1 MLKTA
6 HFFKNRFV
14 NYPVHTRLIPAL
26 AAVVVLLSGASTLHS
41 RESLDNEL
49 AKALRKTVKCE
60 RIEIKTN
67 DGDGKSGDL
76 KSLSMKF
83 VSLPVNGVPVDYV
96 TAQYTNPKID
106 FKALR
111 NANTVKITS
120 YSDLAVRILVS
131 EQTIKNEFISSARRL
146 NFHYDKFLIK
156 FSPPYIELE
165 FSVPA
170 STIAPKDRKLV
181 EKFMVN
187 DRFEGYAALRLE
199 VRDSRI
205 FVAPAKVILNHFL
218 LPTPVLT
225 ELQKRVNPIYQI
237 PRVLPFDYT
246 LGKIDLLKQ
255 YIFLNN

>member
-1 MLKTA
+1 MIT
-6 HFFKNRFV
+6 
-14 NYPVHTRLIPAL
+14 AL
-26 AAVVVLLSGASTLHS
+26 AAVIILLSGASTLHS
-41 RESLDNEL
+41 RESLDGEL

-67 DGDGKSGDL
+67 TGDDKSGDL

-83 VSLPVNGVPVDYV
+83 VTLPMNGVPVDYV
-96 TAQYTNPKID
+96 TAQYTDPKID
-106 FKALR
+106 LKALR

-120 YSDLAVRILVS
+120 YTALAVRMLVS
-131 EQTIKNEFISSARRL
+131 EQTIKNEFIKTAKRL

-170 STIAPKDRKLV
+170 STIPPKDRKLV
-181 EKFMVN
+181 EKFLVN

-205 FVAPAKVILNHFL
+205 FVIPAKVILNHFL
-218 LPTPVLT
+218 LPRPVLA
-225 ELQKRVNPIYQI
+225 ELQKRVNPIYQL

-246 LGKIDLLKQ
+246 LEKNRLAETVYLPQQLSSGRLPTEAKMSTP
-255 YIFLNN
+255 

>member
-1 MLKTA
+1 MKTA
-6 HFFKNRFV
+6 DFIKNRFV
-14 NYPVHTRLIPAL
+14 SYPVSIFLITAL
-26 AAVVVLLSGASTLHS
+26 AAVIVLLSGASTLYS
-41 RESLDNEL
+41 RESLDGEI

-67 DGDGKSGDL
+67 TGDNKSGDL
-76 KSLSMKF
+76 KSLFMKF
-83 VSLPVNGVPVDYV
+83 VSLPMNGVPVDYV
-96 TAQYTNPKID
+96 TVQYTDPKID
-106 FKALR
+106 LKALR

-120 YSDLAVRILVS
+120 YSDLAVRFLLS
-131 EQTIKNEFISSARRL
+131 EQTIKNEFIRTARRM

-170 STIAPKDRKLV
+170 GTIPPKNRKLV

-205 FVAPAKVILNHFL
+205 FVVPAKVILNHFL
-218 LPTPVLT
+218 LPMPVLA

-246 LGKIDLLKQ
+246 LGKVDLLKQ
-255 YIFLNN
+255 YVFLSN

>member
-1 MLKTA
+1 MKTA
-6 HFFKNRFV
+6 SFFKNRFV
-14 NYPVHTRLIPAL
+14 NYLVRSCLITAL
-26 AAVVVLLSGASTLHS
+26 TSVIVLLSGASMLYS
-41 RESLDNEL
+41 RESLDGEL
-49 AKALRKTVKCE
+49 AKALKNAVKCE

-67 DGDGKSGDL
+67 TGDDKGGDL
-76 KSLSMKF
+76 KSLFMKF
-83 VSLPVNGVPVDYV
+83 VSLPINGVPVDYV

-106 FKALR
+106 FRALR

-120 YSDLAVRILVS
+120 YSDFAVRILLS
-131 EQTIKNEFISSARRL
+131 EQTIKNEFIRTARRL

-170 STIAPKDRKLV
+170 STIPPKDRKLV

-205 FVAPAKVILNHFL
+205 FVVPAKVILNHFL
-218 LPTPVLT
+218 LPTPVLA

-246 LGKIDLLKQ
+246 LGKVDLLKQ
-255 YIFLNN
+255 YIFFSN

>member
-1 MLKTA
+1 MKTA
-6 HFFKNRFV
+6 HLFKNRSINNPIRTHV
-14 NYPVHTRLIPAL
+14 ITAL
-26 AAVVVLLSGASTLHS
+26 AAVIVLLSGASTLYS
-41 RESLDNEL
+41 RESLDNEI
-49 AKALRKTVKCE
+49 AKALKKTVKCE

-67 DGDGKSGDL
+67 TGDNKSGDL
-76 KSLSMKF
+76 KSLFMKF
-83 VSLPVNGVPVDYV
+83 VSLPINGVPVDYV
-96 TAQYTNPKID
+96 TAQYTDPKID
-106 FKALR
+106 LKALR
-111 NANTVKITS
+111 NTNTVRITS
-120 YSDLAVRILVS
+120 SSAFAVRMLVS
-131 EQTIKNEFISSARRL
+131 EQTIKNEFIRRAKRQ

-170 STIAPKDRKLV
+170 STIPPKDRKLV

-205 FVAPAKVILNHFL
+205 FVAPVKVILNHFL
-218 LPTPVLT
+218 LPMPVLA

-246 LGKIDLLKQ
+246 LGKVDLLKQ
-255 YIFLNN
+255 YIFLGN

>member
-1 MLKTA
+1 MKTV
-6 HFFKNRFV
+6 HLSKNRFFNYRV
-14 NYPVHTRLIPAL
+14 NTRLITAL
-26 AAVVVLLSGASTLHS
+26 AAVIGLLSGASTLHA
-41 RESLDNEL
+41 RESLDGEL

-67 DGDGKSGDL
+67 TGDDKGGDL
-76 KSLSMKF
+76 KSLFMKF
-83 VSLPVNGVPVDYV
+83 VSLPINGVPVDYV
-96 TAQYTNPKID
+96 TAQYTDPKID
-106 FKALR
+106 LKALR
-111 NANTVKITS
+111 SANTVKIIS
-120 YSDLAVRILVS
+120 YSDFAVRMLVS
-131 EQTIKNEFISSARRL
+131 EQTIKNEFIRTARRL

-170 STIAPKDRKLV
+170 STIPPKDRKLV
-181 EKFMVN
+181 EKFMLN

-218 LPTPVLT
+218 LPMPVLT

-255 YIFLNN
+255 YIFFSN

>member
-1 MLKTA
+1 MIT
-6 HFFKNRFV
+6 
-14 NYPVHTRLIPAL
+14 AL
-26 AAVVVLLSGASTLHS
+26 AAVIVLLSGASTLNA

-49 AKALRKTVKCE
+49 ARALRKTVKCE

-67 DGDGKSGDL
+67 AGDDKSGDM

-83 VSLPVNGVPVDYV
+83 VSLPINGVPVDYV

-120 YSDLAVRILVS
+120 YSDFAVKILVS
-131 EQTIKNEFISSARRL
+131 EQTIKKEFIKIAKRL

-170 STIAPKDRKLV
+170 STIPPKDRKLV

-199 VRDSRI
+199 VRDNRI
-205 FVAPAKVILNHFL
+205 FVAPSKVILNHFL
-218 LPTPVLT
+218 LPMPVLT
-225 ELQKRVNPIYQI
+225 ELQKRVNPIYKL

-255 YIFLNN
+255 YIFLSN

>member
-1 MLKTA
+1 MKTA
-6 HFFKNRFV
+6 DFIKNRFV
-14 NYPVHTRLIPAL
+14 SYPVSIFLITAL
-26 AAVVVLLSGASTLHS
+26 AAVIVLLSGASTLYS
-41 RESLDNEL
+41 RESLDGEI

-67 DGDGKSGDL
+67 TGDNKSGDL
-76 KSLSMKF
+76 KSLFMKF
-83 VSLPVNGVPVDYV
+83 VSLPINGVPVDYV
-96 TAQYTNPKID
+96 TVQYTDPKID

-120 YSDLAVRILVS
+120 YSDLAVRFLLS
-131 EQTIKNEFISSARRL
+131 EQTIKNEFIRTARRM

-170 STIAPKDRKLV
+170 GTIPPKNRKLV

-205 FVAPAKVILNHFL
+205 FVVPAKVILNHFL
-218 LPTPVLT
+218 LPMPVLA

-246 LGKIDLLKQ
+246 LGKVDLLKQ
-255 YIFLNN
+255 YVFLSN

>member
-1 MLKTA
+1 MKTA
-6 HFFKNRFV
+6 NSFKNRFV
-14 NYPVHTRLIPAL
+14 NYPVRTRLITAV
-26 AAVVVLLSGASTLHS
+26 AAVIVLLFGASTLYS
-41 RESLDNEL
+41 RESLDGEL
-49 AKALRKTVKCE
+49 AKALKKTVKCE

-67 DGDGKSGDL
+67 TGDSESGDL
-76 KSLSMKF
+76 RSLLMKF
-83 VSLPVNGVPVDYV
+83 VSVPMNGVPVDYV
-96 TAQYTNPKID
+96 TAQYTDPKID

-120 YSDLAVRILVS
+120 YSDFAVRILVS
-131 EQTIKNEFISSARRL
+131 EQTIKNEFIRKARRQ

-170 STIAPKDRKLV
+170 STIPPKDRKLV

-199 VRDSRI
+199 ARDSRI
-205 FVAPAKVILNHFL
+205 FVVPAKVILNHFL
-218 LPTPVLT
+218 LPMPVLT

-237 PRVLPFDYT
+237 PRMLPFDYT
-246 LGKIDLLKQ
+246 LGKVDLLKQ
-255 YIFLNN
+255 YIFLRN

>member
-1 MLKTA
+1 LKTA
-6 HFFKNRFV
+6 DFIKNRFV
-14 NYPVHTRLIPAL
+14 SYPVSIFLITAL
-26 AAVVVLLSGASTLHS
+26 AAVIVLLSGASTLYS
-41 RESLDNEL
+41 RESLDGEI

-67 DGDGKSGDL
+67 TGDNKNGDL
-76 KSLSMKF
+76 KSLFMKF
-83 VSLPVNGVPVDYV
+83 VSLPMNGVPVDYV
-96 TAQYTNPKID
+96 TVQYTDPKID
-106 FKALR
+106 LKALR

-120 YSDLAVRILVS
+120 YSDLAVRFLLS
-131 EQTIKNEFISSARRL
+131 EQTIKNEFIRTARRM

-170 STIAPKDRKLV
+170 GTIPPKNRKLV

-205 FVAPAKVILNHFL
+205 FVVPAKVILNHFL
-218 LPTPVLT
+218 LPMPVLA

-246 LGKIDLLKQ
+246 LGKVDLLKQ
-255 YIFLNN
+255 YVFLSN

>member
-1 MLKTA
+1 LRTA
-6 HFFKNRFV
+6 NFIKNRFV
-14 NYPVHTRLIPAL
+14 RYPVRTRLLMAL
-26 AAVVVLLSGASTLHS
+26 TAVIVLLSGASTLYS
-41 RESLDNEL
+41 RESLDGEL

-67 DGDGKSGDL
+67 IGDNKSGDL
-76 KSLSMKF
+76 KSLFMKF
-83 VSLPVNGVPVDYV
+83 VSLPMNGVPVDFV
-96 TAQYTNPKID
+96 TAQYADPKID

-120 YSDLAVRILVS
+120 YSDLAVRMLIS
-131 EQTIKNEFISSARRL
+131 EQSIKNEFIKAARRQ

-170 STIAPKDRKLV
+170 GAISPKDRKLV

-199 VRDSRI
+199 AHDSRI
-205 FVAPAKVILNHFL
+205 FVVPAKVILNHFL
-218 LPTPVLT
+218 LPMPVLA

-246 LGKIDLLKQ
+246 LGKVALLKQ
-255 YIFLNN
+255 YILLSN

>member
-1 MLKTA
+1 MKTA
-6 HFFKNRFV
+6 DFIKNRFV
-14 NYPVHTRLIPAL
+14 SYPVSIFLITAL
-26 AAVVVLLSGASTLHS
+26 AAVIVLLSGASTLYS
-41 RESLDNEL
+41 RESLDGEI

-67 DGDGKSGDL
+67 TGDNKNGDL
-76 KSLSMKF
+76 KSLFMKF
-83 VSLPVNGVPVDYV
+83 VSLPMNGVPVDYV
-96 TAQYTNPKID
+96 TVQYTDPKID
-106 FKALR
+106 LKALR

-120 YSDLAVRILVS
+120 YSDLAVRFLLS
-131 EQTIKNEFISSARRL
+131 EQTIKNEFIRTARRM

-170 STIAPKDRKLV
+170 GTIPPKNRKLV

-205 FVAPAKVILNHFL
+205 FVVPAKVILNHFL
-218 LPTPVLT
+218 LPMPVLA

-246 LGKIDLLKQ
+246 LGKVDLLKQ
-255 YIFLNN
+255 YVFLSN